1 MKFKIGRSYLYI
13 YMYLQGMNLILLD
26 LYFEYF
32 QVEEINKVMGQEL
45 GFPEPLLAF
54 RPYYKVCFS
63 F

>member
-1 MKFKIGRSYLYI
+1 MYI
-13 YMYLQGMNLILLD
+13 YMYLQGVNLILLD